1 MKVVQSGLALM
12 LPLMLLTTGLLVQ
25 PAAAQQQG
33 IVVTVE
39 NRSPSEGTFQTPI
52 WLGFHDGSFDIYDR
66 DAPADLLPIPGSVAL
81 ERLAEDGN
89 TAPITDD
96 FSFLMPGGV
105 QTTVISNVADRPPL
119 GPGESASRLFRL
131 DPSVHRF
138 FSYASMVIPSNDA
151 FIANGNPEAHELF
164 NSRGRQV
171 LRRFTVDGSEVLDA
185 GVEINDEIP
194 ANTAFFGQAV
204 PDTGVDEGGVI
215 DDHPGLLPASAGG
228 ILADPMFANADFLAR
243 RFETLRFTFRR
254 FNLVRPNRFR
264 GVLTVGQEI
273 PTPDVGRP
281 RPFGFVA
288 TSTNR
293 GNTKISYFITVR
305 NLTGPPT
312 VAHFHAAPRGQN
324 GPVVADLLADNGR
337 FVTIGRTTFIIGE
350 VDGDD
355 VLGPLASGEAPFD
368 NLLGELVTR
377 GIYVNVHTEANPA
390 GEVRA
395 QLR

>member
-1 MKVVQSGLALM
+1 MRIFQGGLAL
-12 LPLMLLTTGLLVQ
+12 LSLALGLIVQ
-25 PAAAQQQG
+25 PAFAQQQG

-52 WLGFHDGSFDIYDR
+52 WVGFHDGSFDIYDR
-66 DAPADLLPIPGSVAL
+66 DQPADLLPIPGSVAL

-89 TAPITDD
+89 TEPITDD
-96 FSFLMPGGV
+96 FSILMPEGV
-105 QTTVISNVADRPPL
+105 QSTVISNTAGRPPL
-119 GPGESASRLFRL
+119 GPGESSSRLFRL
-131 DPSVHRF
+131 DPSAHRF

-151 FIANGNPEAHELF
+151 FIANGNPQAHELF

-171 LRRFTVDGSEVLDA
+171 LRRFSVAGSEVLDA

-194 ANTAFFGQAV
+194 ANTAFFGQAT
-204 PDTGVDEGGVI
+204 PDTGVDEDGVI
-215 DDHPGLLPASAGG
+215 DDHPGLLPASEGG

-243 RFETLRFTFRR
+243 RFETLRFRFRR
-254 FNLVRPNRFR
+254 FNIDRPNRFR

-273 PTPDVGRP
+273 PAPNVGRP

-293 GNTKISYFITVR
+293 ENTNISYFITVR
-305 NLTGPPT
+305 NLTGAPT

-324 GPVVADLLADNGR
+324 GPVVTDLLADNGTA
-337 FVTIGRTTFIIGE
+337 VTLGRTTFIIGQA
-350 VDGDD
+350 DGDD
-355 VLGPLASGEAPFD
+355 VLGPLATGEVPFD
-368 NLLGELVTR
+368 NLLGELATR

>member
-1 MKVVQSGLALM
+1 MKVFLGGLAL
-12 LPLMLLTTGLLVQ
+12 LLSAVGFIAQ
-25 PAAAQQQG
+25 PAMAQQQG

-39 NRSPSEGTFQTPI
+39 NRSPDAGTFQTPV
-52 WLGFHDGSFDIYDR
+52 WVGFHDGTFDIYDR

-89 TAPITDD
+89 TGPITDD
-96 FSFLMPGGV
+96 FSFLMPEGV
-105 QTTVISNVADRPPL
+105 QSTVTSNTAGRPPL
-119 GPGESASRLFRL
+119 GPGESSSRLFRL
-131 DPSVHRF
+131 DPSVHRY

-151 FIANGNPEAHELF
+151 FVANGNPLAHELF
-164 NSRGRQV
+164 NRRGRQV
-171 LRRFTVDGSEVLDA
+171 LRRFAVDGAEVLDA

-194 ANTAFFGQAV
+194 ANTAFFGQAT

-215 DDHPGLLPASAGG
+215 DDHPGFLPVSEGG
-228 ILADPMFANADFLAR
+228 ILADPMFANANFLAR
-243 RFETLRFTFRR
+243 RFDTLRFRFRS
-254 FNLVRPNRFR
+254 FNLDRPNRFR

-273 PTPDVGRP
+273 PEPDVGRR
-281 RPFGFVA
+281 RPFGFA
-288 TSTNR
+288 LTSTNPE
-293 GNTKISYFITVR
+293 NTRIGYLITVR
-305 NLTGPPT
+305 NLTGAPT

-324 GPVVADLLADNGR
+324 GPVVADLLADNGSS
-337 FVTIGRTTFIIGE
+337 FTFGRTTFIVGE
-350 VDGDD
+350 VDGED

-368 NLLGELVTR
+368 NLLGELVAR

>member
-1 MKVVQSGLALM
+1 MKVLKGSLALM
-12 LPLMLLTTGLLVQ
+12 FLAMGFVVQ
-25 PAAAQQQG
+25 PAVAQQQG

-39 NRSPSEGTFQTPI
+39 NQSPSEGTFQTPI

-105 QTTVISNVADRPPL
+105 QTTVISNTADRPPL

-151 FIANGNPEAHELF
+151 FIANGNPQAHELF

-171 LRRFTVDGSEVLDA
+171 LRRFTVDGDEVLDA
-185 GVEINDEIP
+185 GTEINDEIP
-194 ANTAFFGQAV
+194 ANTAFFGQAA
-204 PDTGVDEGGVI
+204 PNTGVDEGGLIVE
-215 DDHPGLLPASAGG
+215 HPGFLPASEGG
-228 ILADPMFANADFLAR
+228 ILADPMFANGNFLAR
-243 RFETLRFTFRR
+243 GFQNLRFSFRR
-254 FNLVRPNRFR
+254 FNINRPNRFR
-264 GVLTVGQEI
+264 GLLTVSQEI
-273 PTPDVGRP
+273 PAPDVGRP
-281 RPFGFVA
+281 RPIGFTA
-288 TSTNR
+288 TSTNAA
-293 GNTKISYFITVR
+293 NTKISYMITVR
-305 NLTGPPT
+305 NLTGAPT

-324 GPVVADLLADNGR
+324 GPVVANLLGDNGQ
-337 FVTIGRTTFIIGE
+337 FFTVGRTTFIVGE
-350 VDGDD
+350 VDGAD
-355 VLGPLASGEAPFD
+355 VVGPLASGEAPFD
-368 NLLGELVTR
+368 NLLGELVAR
-377 GIYVNVHTEANPA
+377 GIYVNIHTEANPA